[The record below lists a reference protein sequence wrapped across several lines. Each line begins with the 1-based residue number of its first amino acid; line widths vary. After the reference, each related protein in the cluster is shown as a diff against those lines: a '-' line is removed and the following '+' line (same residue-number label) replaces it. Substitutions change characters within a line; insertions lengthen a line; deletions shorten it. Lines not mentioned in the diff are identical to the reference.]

1 MVNGPDLRQVSPRFR
16 PGYLAEWLANPR
28 RLIPYT
34 AMPQNIPPHG
44 PPPPAVPKTFEDR
57 PLEMVKAMRDTLLNY
72 VNAVEGQLASAQPGA
87 PKPRPTPRSRRPPQ
101 ADATKAAGVPG
112 NAPGDESG
120 SAVRP
125 GRRAGRSRPQRL
137 Q

>member
-1 MVNGPDLRQVSPRFR
+1 MTSRAGPAPRRTGPDLRQVSLRFR

-72 VNAVEGQLASAQPGA
+72 VNAIEGQLASAQPGA
-87 PKPRPTPRSRRPPQ
+87 PKPEAEAPKPQ
-101 ADATKAAGVPG
+101 APQAEASKA
-112 NAPGDESG
+112 SG
-120 SAVRP
+120 GA
-125 GRRAGRSRPQRL
+125 Q
-137 Q
+137 